1 MILHEPARM
10 PRTDELAL
18 RPITADDAAR
28 DHDAVM
34 EARADLR
41 LWEQSAWPEDD
52 FTVEANRADLAG
64 LEERHVAGHAFTY
77 TVLDPASPDP
87 ADPRSLG
94 CVYVFPTTAAFLAR
108 SAVTPLADEAWG
120 DVQAVVYFWVRTSRT
135 ADGLDRR
142 LLDTLRTWFA
152 DDWGVE
158 RTVFVTNEQFTQ
170 QVGLL
175 ENSGLTRRFALVE
188 PGKAGTYLIY
198 G

>member
-1 MILHEPARM
+1 MTLREPRSM

-34 EARADLR
+34 ETRADLR

-52 FTVEANRADLAG
+52 FTVEANRADLVG
-64 LEERHVAGHAFTY
+64 LQERHAAGHAFTY
-77 TVLDPASPDP
+77 TVLDPASPDA

-108 SAVTPLADEAWG
+108 SRVTPLGDDAWD

-142 LLDTLRTWFA
+142 LLEALRGWFA
-152 DDWGVE
+152 AGWGLE
-158 RTVFVTNEQFTQ
+158 RTVFVTNEQLTQ

-175 ENSGLTRRFALVE
+175 DRSGLTRRFTLVE
-188 PGKAGTYLIY
+188 PGKDGAYLVY